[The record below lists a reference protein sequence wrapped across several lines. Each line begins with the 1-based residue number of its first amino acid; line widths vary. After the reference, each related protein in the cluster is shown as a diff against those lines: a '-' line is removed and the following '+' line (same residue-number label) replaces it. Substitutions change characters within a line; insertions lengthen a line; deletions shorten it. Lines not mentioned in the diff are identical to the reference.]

1 MSHQAVTRSTPFAD
15 LPDWLTIAEAAAYV
29 GCSYWAV
36 HQRIHRA
43 EIPYRREGKFF
54 LIPKS
59 YFDPASAKTKVL
71 EAEVAHA

>member
-1 MSHQAVTRSTPFAD
+1 MSHHEVTRHTSFVD
-15 LPDWLTIAEAAAYV
+15 LPEWLTIAEVAAFL

-36 HQRIHRA
+36 HQRVSVKR

-59 YFDPASAKTKVL
+59 YFDPSSERTVQP
-71 EAEVAHA
+71 EACHA